1 MDSHLAPPPDPLDAL
16 VNRDQMRLLLAIV
29 EARSFSGA
37 AAALGI
43 SQPAVSQ
50 QVKRIERAAG
60 RTLFRRGAAGVELTA
75 DGEAV
80 IVYVRAMLAL
90 AEDLRRHLRQNE
102 TPIRIAVGLSEDFCR
117 TALPSV
123 LWLFMRDHP
132 QVQLR
137 VVSGAFEMLSDAIAR
152 HSVDLAVTRRYALP
166 RAATP
171 FWSDETS
178 WVGRADLPQPIP
190 DPVPLVVPV
199 APSPA
204 RDSLFETLRAHR
216 RTWRVAFESAS
227 LAGIEAALQAG
238 LGVCGAPRSMPLTG
252 VAQLDARSGLPPLPD
267 AEFVLVEPEPG
278 AGEAVLAFAE
288 VLRQAAAW
296 SFRGQE
302 LGDGQG

>member
-1 MDSHLAPPPDPLDAL
+1 MDSHLAPPPDPLDPL

-60 RTLFRRGAAGVELTA
+60 RILFRRGAAGVELTA

-80 IVYVRAMLAL
+80 VVYVRAMLAL
-90 AEDLRRHLRQNE
+90 AEDLRLHLRQSE

-132 QVQLR
+132 RVQLR

-152 HSVDLAVTRRYALP
+152 HAVDLAVTRRYALP

-216 RTWRVAFESAS
+216 RSWRVAFESAS

-252 VAQLDARSGLPPLPD
+252 VAQLDERSGLPPLPD

-302 LGDGQG
+302 LGDGQA